1 MFFPRQLFFDMDTY
15 IESKPL
21 DDQEFYREVSKLSQL
36 DHVFCYSCIKGCK
49 LSASG
54 KFASEAVVGIFSC
67 CHFFDMTIVDAKLIR
82 NKFYL

>member
-36 DHVFCYSCIKGCK
+36 DHVFCYSRIKDVNCQLLRSLHLK
-49 LSASG
+49 QWWASL
-54 KFASEAVVGIFSC
+54 AVVIFL
-67 CHFFDMTIVDAKLIR
+67 T
-82 NKFYL
+82 